1 MELRER
7 IKYLRKTLLLLTQNE
22 FARKIGLKGSIIGLW
37 ESGNRAITERNII
50 LICEKF
56 NVCREWLETGKEPIY
71 EDLNSN
77 IIEACKSLNLDNTEK
92 QFLTAY
98 LRVPAETRQQFKD
111 GLKKI
116 LDVYNSMYKDKQ

>member
-1 MELRER
+1 MV
-7 IKYLRKTLLLLTQNE
+7 K
-22 FARKIGLKGSIIGLW
+22 
-37 ESGNRAITERNII
+37 

-56 NVCREWLETGKEPIY
+56 NVCREWLETGKEPVY

-77 IIEACKSLNLDNTEK
+77 ILEACKSLNLDNMEK

-116 LDVYNSMYKDKQ
+116 LDVYSSMYKDKQ